1 MSGPAHLSPH
11 PATGSISLSLLKL
24 VSTRGPSGY
33 QVSGLY
39 FPPPTPTPLPA
50 LLVTLFGMRS
60 VAQQINTCKK
70 GFRETW
76 KKVPILFD
84 KSFLGHYWDY
94 WVGEVSNLDP
104 GSPVSLGLG
113 SQTMRGKLL
122 EPSRR
127 PEERCGHGQSGER
140 TLLTHFTCWQY
151 GGALLG
157 AQRPHLMD
165 EHSGVHK
172 FKLHPKPMS

>member
-24 VSTRGPSGY
+24 VSTWGPSGY
-33 QVSGLY
+33 QVSCLY
-39 FPPPTPTPLPA
+39 FPPTPPPPPA

-60 VAQQINTCKK
+60 VAPQINTRQK
-70 GFRETW
+70 GFCETW

-94 WVGEVSNLDP
+94 RVGEASNLDP

-122 EPSRR
+122 EPSPR
-127 PEERCGHGQSGER
+127 PEERCGHRQSGER
-140 TLLTHFTCWQY
+140 TLLTHFTWWQY
-151 GGALLG
+151 RGALLG
-157 AQRPHLMD
+157 AHGPHLMD

-172 FKLHPKPMS
+172 FKLCPKPMW